1 MNRTQNQQRTLLLA
15 AMVVP
20 ALLAVLAVAAFA
32 WAAARIA
39 PRDLPFGVA
48 GPRAAAIAGQL
59 DAQDPGAFAVHYY
72 AGEAQARAAVRHR
85 DIYGAVV
92 TTPSGVSVL
101 TASAASPLVAKLLA
115 GAAAPQASPTAS
127 PPAAQASS
135 VRVMDVVPASAKDP
149 HGIAFGASLL
159 PLVLI
164 GSLTGVIALAAVR
177 AGLRR
182 ITALLAAS
190 ALVGLGVAGIMQGW
204 LGVIPGNWAVNGA
217 VLGLI
222 VLAISSAVSGLGGLF
237 GYPGLAL
244 GALLMV
250 FVGNPFSGVTSA
262 PEMLPVPVGT
272 IGQLMPAG
280 AGQNLLRST
289 AFFSGY
295 GAGGHLAVL
304 LIWAAAGLTAVWA
317 GSLRQQRPAPAG
329 TAAPATPAANHRPL
343 GNLWPSRTS

>member
-1 MNRTQNQQRTLLLA
+1 MNRTHNQQRTRLLA
-15 AMVVP
+15 AMLAP
-20 ALLAVLAVAAFA
+20 ALLAALALAAFA

-39 PRDLPFGVA
+39 PRDLPLGVA
-48 GPRAAAIAGQL
+48 GPRAAAVAGQL
-59 DAQDPGAFAVHYY
+59 AARDPGAFAVHYY

-115 GAAAPQASPTAS
+115 GAAS
-127 PPAAQASS
+127 PPASPAAGPSAAQA
-135 VRVMDVVPASAKDP
+135 RVVDVVPASAKDP
-149 HGIAFGASLL
+149 RGIAFSVSLL

-164 GSLTGVIALAAVR
+164 GSLTGVIALAGVG

-182 ITALLAAS
+182 TTALSAAS
-190 ALVGLGVAGIMQGW
+190 ALVGLVAAGIMQGW
-204 LGVIPGNWAVNGA
+204 LGVIPGNWAANAG

-222 VLAISSAVSGLGGLF
+222 VLAISSAVSGLGGLL
-237 GYPGLAL
+237 GYPGVAL

-250 FVGNPFSGVTSA
+250 FVGNPFSAVTSA

-289 AFFSGY
+289 AFFSGH

-304 LIWAAAGLTAVWA
+304 LIWTAAGLTAAWA
-317 GSLRQQRPAPAG
+317 GSLRQQRPAHAGATSLPA
-329 TAAPATPAANHRPL
+329 PAANHRLL
-343 GNLWPSRTS
+343 GNLWPSRTA

>member
-1 MNRTQNQQRTLLLA
+1 MNRTLNQQRTRLLA

-20 ALLAVLAVAAFA
+20 ALLAALAIAAFA

-39 PRDLPFGVA
+39 PRDLPLGVA
-48 GPRAAAIAGQL
+48 GPRAAAVAGQL
-59 DAQDPGAFAVHYY
+59 AARAPGAFAVHYY
-72 AGEAQARAAVRHR
+72 AGDAQARAAVRHR
-85 DIYGAVV
+85 DVYGAVV
-92 TTPSGVSVL
+92 TTPRGVRVL

-115 GAAAPQASPTAS
+115 GAAAPQASPIAG

-135 VRVMDVVPASAKDP
+135 VRVVDVVPASAKDP
-149 HGIAFGASLL
+149 RGIAFGASLL

-164 GSLTGVIALAAVR
+164 GSLTGVITLAAVR
-177 AGLRR
+177 AGPWR

-190 ALVGLGVAGIMQGW
+190 ALVGLGAAGIMQGW
-204 LGVIPGNWAVNGA
+204 LGVIPGNWAANGA

-222 VLAISSAVSGLGGLF
+222 VLAISAAVSGLGGLF

-250 FVGNPFSGVTSA
+250 FVGNPFSAVTSA
-262 PEMLPVPVGT
+262 PEMMPVPVGT

-289 AFFSGY
+289 AFFGGY

-304 LIWAAAGLTAVWA
+304 LIWAAAGLTAIWA
-317 GSLRQQRPAPAG
+317 GSLRQQRHAQAG
-329 TAAPATPAANHRPL
+329 TIAPTTATANHRPL